1 MFTIKE
7 GTAPDKV
14 GEGTPPEVL
23 DSISKYLEKTGHV
36 VRTTDQEKT
45 FLEARTQ
52 AEVNKA
58 LGERYQQFENTILE
72 TTGIP
77 KSQGEKFYEYH
88 KRAVTEK
95 LKDVNTLQDKLKEFE
110 TKGLQGSELAQQYK
124 RDLEAARQQMAT
136 INADWENKYKQK
148 DEEIF
153 STKVEG
159 DIEKVLAKI
168 RSKIDPTIK
177 PELVEDIVAAR
188 LAKFQRENKPAN
200 LEGMLVFKN
209 PTTGVTY
216 TGKKDGKPEGT
227 EERLLPYFADIISE
241 QRQQG
246 GAGSGQQGQGG
257 NGQQPKWKE
266 INLPAEI
273 KTRLQLTEYL
283 MQVAKLD
290 PSTKD
295 YSDAFEAL
303 KGTMPL
309 K

>member
-95 LKDVNTLQDKLKEFE
+95 LKDVNTLQ
-110 TKGLQGSELAQQYK
+110 A
-124 RDLEAARQQMAT
+124 
-136 INADWENKYKQK
+136 NKW
-148 DEEIF
+148 
-153 STKVEG
+153 
-159 DIEKVLAKI
+159 
-168 RSKIDPTIK
+168 P
-177 PELVEDIVAAR
+177 P
-188 LAKFQRENKPAN
+188 
-200 LEGMLVFKN
+200 
-209 PTTGVTY
+209 
-216 TGKKDGKPEGT
+216 
-227 EERLLPYFADIISE
+227 
-241 QRQQG
+241 
-246 GAGSGQQGQGG
+246 
-257 NGQQPKWKE
+257 
-266 INLPAEI
+266 
-273 KTRLQLTEYL
+273 
-283 MQVAKLD
+283 
-290 PSTKD
+290 
-295 YSDAFEAL
+295 
-303 KGTMPL
+303 
-309 K
+309 